1 MKKGKFIT
9 FEGCE
14 GSGKSTQLS
23 LFKSY
28 LEKNKIDYIFVR
40 EPGGTEI
47 SEKIRALI
55 LDVNNKEMTNEC
67 EALLYA
73 AARAQLVKEKILPAL
88 EQGKLVFCDRYI
100 DSSFAYQAYARELGM
115 DYITKIN
122 AYAVN
127 NCMPDCTLLLNISPD
142 EAFKRKGGADTDD
155 RLEQVGIA
163 FHRKVFAGYTD
174 LANKNPERIEKIY
187 CLGTREQTHLNI
199 INALKN
205 RGVL

>member
-1 MKKGKFIT
+1 
-9 FEGCE
+9 
-14 GSGKSTQLS
+14 
-23 LFKSY
+23 
-28 LEKNKIDYIFVR
+28 
-40 EPGGTEI
+40 
-47 SEKIRALI
+47 
-55 LDVNNKEMTNEC
+55 MTNEC